1 MKRIIFC
8 LLILSMTLFSCTP
21 TPPTTDLKEY
31 TKIEQD
37 AISLYEE
44 ALEKLTSGEIKL
56 KYTNNKSVKSTTV
69 NFSPTQDGE
78 TEILAE
84 IKYTDGGYVTN
95 YFDGENLFV
104 IVDGKGRQMESE
116 YIESDAIYENL
127 LGLPEEYTTYEEDFI
142 AYKKNDGAGYLVL
155 GEIEYDT
162 GDESV
167 EKITVYFN
175 MNADKM
181 PEDYKILFYKKDVDG
196 KENTEYITGV
206 YTKLGEEIKIQKP
219 QYEQVQE

>member
-1 MKRIIFC
+1 MKKIIFC

-21 TPPTTDLKEY
+21 TTQTADLNEY
-31 TKIEQD
+31 TEIEQD

-69 NFSPTQDGE
+69 KFTPAQDGE

-104 IVDGKGRQMESE
+104 IVDGQGRQMESE
-116 YIESDAIYENL
+116 YIEADAIYENL
-127 LGLPEEYTTYEEDFI
+127 LGIPEEYTSYEEDFT
-142 AYKKNDGAGYLVL
+142 AYKKNDGMGYLVL

-167 EKITVYFN
+167 EKVTVYFN

-181 PEDYKILFYKKDVDG
+181 PEDYKIEFYQKDVDG
-196 KENTEYITGV
+196 KENTDYITGV
-206 YTKLGEEIKIQKP
+206 YTKLGEKITIQKP